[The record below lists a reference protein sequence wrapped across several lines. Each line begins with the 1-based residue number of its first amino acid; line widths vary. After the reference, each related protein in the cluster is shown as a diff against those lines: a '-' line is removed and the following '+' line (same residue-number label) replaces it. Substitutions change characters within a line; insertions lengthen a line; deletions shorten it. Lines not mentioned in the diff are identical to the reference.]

1 MFSLTACLA
10 FLENEKDEEAFLRY
24 YERYHRLVLYEAEK
38 IVGPSAAEDVMQ
50 NTFVY
55 IAKHFSTFRSG
66 SSKKVT
72 HLAALCARRRAL
84 DYLRRDAKQAG
95 HPAGEPPDEDTDS
108 VFADAAL
115 GVERKALLRARRRS
129 LHVVRK
135 TLVAAVIVLSMLFA
149 TLMTNAEMRAAVVN
163 TLIEWTENF
172 VRIQYEVEGK
182 GPAVLP
188 EGYGPHYIPDGFVYQ
203 EELSYSYS
211 TRFSYAYEST
221 DRTSMLNIE
230 VGIAQTLSGYVMD
243 NEHIDYVPVPFNDV
257 TAYLGT
263 FRQHDGYVLLWT
275 KDNIEHQIYL
285 ESSTIPLSEV
295 YRIAENIY

>member
-1 MFSLTACLA
+1 MKQEPELVSLRELLRAACEESVRREVDAYPTPKELK
-10 FLENEKDEEAFLRY
+10 EKYPDTSEATR
-24 YERYHRLVLYEAEK
+24 R
-38 IVGPSAAEDVMQ
+38 
-50 NTFVY
+50 TF
-55 IAKHFSTFRSG
+55 
-66 SSKKVT
+66 
-72 HLAALCARRRAL
+72 
-84 DYLRRDAKQAG
+84 
-95 HPAGEPPDEDTDS
+95 
-108 VFADAAL
+108 AAL

>member
-95 HPAGEPPDEDTDS
+95 HPAGEPPDKIPTACS
-108 VFADAAL
+108 PT
-115 GVERKALLRARRRS
+115 RR
-129 LHVVRK
+129 
-135 TLVAAVIVLSMLFA
+135 
-149 TLMTNAEMRAAVVN
+149 
-163 TLIEWTENF
+163 WTRN
-172 VRIQYEVEGK
+172 G
-182 GPAVLP
+182 
-188 EGYGPHYIPDGFVYQ
+188 
-203 EELSYSYS
+203 
-211 TRFSYAYEST
+211 
-221 DRTSMLNIE
+221 
-230 VGIAQTLSGYVMD
+230 
-243 NEHIDYVPVPFNDV
+243 
-257 TAYLGT
+257 
-263 FRQHDGYVLLWT
+263 W
-275 KDNIEHQIYL
+275 
-285 ESSTIPLSEV
+285 
-295 YRIAENIY
+295 

>member
-108 VFADAAL
+108 VFADASL
-115 GVERKALLRARRRS
+115 DTERLVMTADRLEHAIAVVDSLPEIYRDTTSAENDRLQRRRDLRHS
-129 LHVVRK
+129 RSQQDHGVQTASAR
-135 TLVAAVIVLSMLFA
+135 LSHGA
-149 TLMTNAEMRAAVVN
+149 
-163 TLIEWTENF
+163 
-172 VRIQYEVEGK
+172 GK
-182 GPAVLP
+182 
-188 EGYGPHYIPDGFVYQ
+188 DG
-203 EELSYSYS
+203 EE
-211 TRFSYAYEST
+211 R
-221 DRTSMLNIE
+221 
-230 VGIAQTLSGYVMD
+230 
-243 NEHIDYVPVPFNDV
+243 
-257 TAYLGT
+257 
-263 FRQHDGYVLLWT
+263 
-275 KDNIEHQIYL
+275 
-285 ESSTIPLSEV
+285 
-295 YRIAENIY
+295 

>member
-95 HPAGEPPDEDTDS
+95 PR
-108 VFADAAL
+108 VN
-115 GVERKALLRARRRS
+115 LRMKIPTACSPTRR
-129 LHVVRK
+129 
-135 TLVAAVIVLSMLFA
+135 
-149 TLMTNAEMRAAVVN
+149 
-163 TLIEWTENF
+163 WTRN
-172 VRIQYEVEGK
+172 G
-182 GPAVLP
+182 
-188 EGYGPHYIPDGFVYQ
+188 
-203 EELSYSYS
+203 
-211 TRFSYAYEST
+211 
-221 DRTSMLNIE
+221 
-230 VGIAQTLSGYVMD
+230 
-243 NEHIDYVPVPFNDV
+243 
-257 TAYLGT
+257 
-263 FRQHDGYVLLWT
+263 W
-275 KDNIEHQIYL
+275 
-285 ESSTIPLSEV
+285 
-295 YRIAENIY
+295 

>member
-72 HLAALCARRRAL
+72 HLAALYARRRAL

-108 VFADAAL
+108 VFADASL
-115 GVERKALLRARRRS
+115 DTER
-129 LHVVRK
+129 
-135 TLVAAVIVLSMLFA
+135 LV
-149 TLMTNAEMRAAVVN
+149 MTADRLEHAIAVVDS
-163 TLIEWTENF
+163 
-172 VRIQYEVEGK
+172 
-182 GPAVLP
+182 LP
-188 EGYGPHYIPDGFVYQ
+188 EIYRDTLRLKMIGYSDDEICDILDLNKTTVYKRLQ
-203 EELSYSYS
+203 
-211 TRFSYAYEST
+211 RAYRMARE
-221 DRTSMLNIE
+221 RM
-230 VGIAQTLSGYVMD
+230 AK
-243 NEHIDYVPVPFNDV
+243 NDE
-257 TAYLGT
+257 TGT
-263 FRQHDGYVLLWT
+263 
-275 KDNIEHQIYL
+275 
-285 ESSTIPLSEV
+285 
-295 YRIAENIY
+295 

>member
-1 MFSLTACLA
+1 MKQEPELVSLRELLKAACEESVRREVDAYPTPKELK
-10 FLENEKDEEAFLRY
+10 EKYPDTSEATR
-24 YERYHRLVLYEAEK
+24 R
-38 IVGPSAAEDVMQ
+38 
-50 NTFVY
+50 TF
-55 IAKHFSTFRSG
+55 
-66 SSKKVT
+66 
-72 HLAALCARRRAL
+72 
-84 DYLRRDAKQAG
+84 
-95 HPAGEPPDEDTDS
+95 
-108 VFADAAL
+108 AAL
-115 GVERKALLRARRRS
+115 GVERKGLLRARRRS

-203 EELSYSYS
+203 EELSFY
-211 TRFSYAYEST
+211 TVERFSYGYKSEDGKST
-221 DRTSMLNIE
+221 LGIE
-230 VGIAQTLSGYVMD
+230 VGIAQTLSSYAID
-243 NEHIDYVPVPFNDV
+243 NKHIDYTTVSFNGV

-263 FRQHDGYVLLWT
+263 FRQHNGYVLLWT
-275 KDNIEHQIYL
+275 KNNIEHYIYL